1 MTEAQQTWR
10 EPGADLIRRVRSRL
24 GDVQHRRVFYEKLE
38 NPLWVDALDR
48 EGVFNSPPE
57 LVMNEDGTAHSAPW
71 PEGGYLIRMASS
83 VPESVARIL
92 RRTCASTNPYV
103 HQLILRAAMALPP
116 EHAAPFA
123 KPLAQYLEEGSLTH
137 AREVV
142 DLAER
147 LAESDK
153 DKAAMR
159 LLQGAFRPRA
169 SDEAAGLGG
178 KRAVRTGLERYW
190 FEHELPDA
198 VRILI
203 AIQREKALT
212 TVVSWLEAFMTAS
225 GEYAPGRPYDLSHI
239 WRPSIAPHEQNQG
252 SEELG
257 DALIDA
263 VRDLAV
269 RDVLGGRDVADVI
282 EVLERNG
289 QPLSQRIALHVLAVT
304 SPDTDAARHIGV
316 ERLLMSALMDS
327 DYRHEYASLARAIL
341 PRASEEQV
349 EAWRGVLD
357 AGPHIDDAKLAEAA
371 EHWKLEAET
380 VEDSSLR
387 YREVWRLK
395 LLSAIGRD
403 SLPPRYSDELASLEE
418 RYGVMDHAE
427 FPSYST
433 SWVGPT
439 SPVTEEDLMS
449 YGVAD
454 LIEYLRTWSP
464 GRPVPWDPSK
474 EGLARALQVVVAKR
488 SEELS
493 SAATSFVNLEPTYVR
508 ALFSG
513 LSDALKNG
521 EPVVWEELLALA
533 ASVAV
538 REDDGSEV
546 GGSMDEDL
554 VWRFAQ
560 RSMAAL
566 VEQGTRGP
574 GYGIPGPQLVR
585 AVDALAPLVS
595 HADPTVEHEERY
607 GGSNMDP
614 LTLSLNTTRPAAM
627 RALIRVAARAKEIA
641 EEEQAVDAEEV
652 VSRVFALV
660 DARLQPER
668 DPSLAEAAALGEGFG
683 RLVWVDRGWTEERL
697 PLLLSPDAFGDVI
710 GSTAL
715 ATYQPSRVL
724 LEVLSPWVRTVL
736 KRVARGA
743 DIVAGWRRDRG
754 PVAVLGD
761 HLMMLRLW
769 DAIPPDDELLTL
781 YFEQAP
787 VEARA
792 KVLGHLGWLLGRSDD
807 VPEGPLRRAMDFLD
821 TRVDSVRRGDTDQQ
835 ELDEF
840 YWWAR
845 SAKFPPE
852 WWLPRLEEAVRAP
865 GFNSRGMLGEVL
877 EENAS
882 LAPARVVRIL
892 EQLLAHGRN
901 EPFGRYDLIEHAP
914 GILAIAY
921 ESEDGDAVE
930 AADRVLDLL
939 GREGHVDIGDE
950 VTARRQREQGPG
962 SQSR

>member
-1 MTEAQQTWR
+1 MTGAQQTWR
-10 EPGADLIRRVRSRL
+10 EPDADLIRRAMSRL
-24 GDVQHRRVFYEKLE
+24 GDLQHRRVFYEKLE

-48 EGVFNSPPE
+48 EGVFDSPPE
-57 LVMNEDGTAHSAPW
+57 LVVNEDGTAHSAPW

-83 VPESVARIL
+83 VPGPVARIL
-92 RRTCASTNPYV
+92 KRTCTSTNPYV
-103 HQLILRAAMALPP
+103 RQLILRAAMALPP
-116 EHAAPFA
+116 DHAAPFA
-123 KPLAQYLEEGSLTH
+123 KPLAQYLEEGSLAH

-147 LAESDK
+147 LAESGK
-153 DKAAMR
+153 RKAAMR

-169 SDEAAGLGG
+169 GEEAAGLGG
-178 KRAVRTGLERYW
+178 KRTVKTGLERYW
-190 FEHELPDA
+190 FEDGLPDA
-198 VRILI
+198 VRILV
-203 AIQREKALT
+203 AVQPEKALT
-212 TVVSWLEAFMTAS
+212 TLVSWLEAFMTAS
-225 GEYAPGRPYDLSHI
+225 GEYVPGRLYDLSHI

-263 VRDLAV
+263 VRDLGV
-269 RDVLGGRDVADVI
+269 RDVLGGRDVADVV
-282 EVLERNG
+282 EVFERNG

-304 SPDTDAARHIGV
+304 SPDTDAARDVGF
-316 ERLLMSALMDS
+316 ERLLMPALMDS

-341 PRASEEQV
+341 PLASEEQV
-349 EAWRGVLD
+349 EAWAGVFD
-357 AGPHIDDAKLAEAA
+357 AGPHLDDEKLAEAA
-371 EHWKLEAET
+371 EHRKVEGET
-380 VEDSSLR
+380 LEDSKVR

-403 SLPPRYSDELASLEE
+403 SLPPRYVDELASLEE

-454 LIEYLRTWSP
+454 LIECLRTWRP
-464 GRPVPWDPSK
+464 GRPEPWDPSK
-474 EGLARALQVVVAKR
+474 EELARALQVVVAKR

-493 SAATSFVNLEPTYVR
+493 VAAAAFADLEPTYVR

-521 EPVVWEELLALA
+521 EPVVWEDLLVLA

-546 GGSMDEDL
+546 SGSMDEDL

-566 VEQGTRGP
+566 IEQGARESD
-574 GYGIPGPQLVR
+574 YGIPGPQLER
-585 AVDALAPLVS
+585 AVDALEPLVS

-641 EEEQAVDAEEV
+641 EEEQAADASAEV
-652 VSRVFALV
+652 ASRVLALV

-697 PLLLSPDAFGDVI
+697 SLLLSADAFGDVI

-724 LEVLSPWVRTVL
+724 LEVLSPWARTVL
-736 KRVARGA
+736 ERVARGE

-754 PVAVLGD
+754 PVEVLGD

-821 TRVDSVRRGDTDQQ
+821 TRVDRVRRGDTDPQ
-835 ELDEF
+835 ELDGF

-865 GFNSRGMLGEVL
+865 GFNPRGMLGEVL

-882 LAPARVVRIL
+882 LAPASVARIL
-892 EQLLAHGRN
+892 EQLLLHGRN

-921 ESEDGDAVE
+921 ESGDADAVA
-930 AADRVLDLL
+930 AADRVMDLL
-939 GREGHVDIGDE
+939 GRAGHVEIGDE
-950 VTARRQREQGPG
+950 VSARRQRE
-962 SQSR
+962 

>member
-10 EPGADLIRRVRSRL
+10 EPDADLIRRAMSRL
-24 GDVQHRRVFYEKLE
+24 GDLQHRRVFYEKLE

-48 EGVFNSPPE
+48 EGVFDSPPE
-57 LVMNEDGTAHSAPW
+57 LVVNEDGTAHSAPW
-71 PEGGYLIRMASS
+71 PEGSYLIRMASS
-83 VPESVARIL
+83 VPGPVARIL
-92 RRTCASTNPYV
+92 HRTCTSTNPYV
-103 HQLILRAAMALPP
+103 RQLILRAAMALPP
-116 EHAAPFA
+116 DHAAPFA
-123 KPLAQYLEEGSLTH
+123 KPLAQYLEEGSLAH

-147 LAESDK
+147 LAESGHR
-153 DKAAMR
+153 KAAMR

-169 SDEAAGLGG
+169 GEEAPGLGG
-178 KRAVRTGLERYW
+178 KRTVKTGLERYW
-190 FEHELPDA
+190 FEDGLPDA
-198 VRILI
+198 VRILV
-203 AIQREKALT
+203 AVQPEKALT

-225 GEYAPGRPYDLSHI
+225 GEYVPGRLYDLSHI

-263 VRDLAV
+263 VRDLGV
-269 RDVLGGRDVADVI
+269 GDVLGGRDVVDVV
-282 EVLERNG
+282 EVFERNG

-304 SPDTDAARHIGV
+304 SPDTDAARDVGF
-316 ERLLMSALMDS
+316 ERLLMPALMDS
-327 DYRHEYASLARAIL
+327 DYRHEYARLARAIL
-341 PRASEEQV
+341 PLASEEQV
-349 EAWRGVLD
+349 EAWGGVFD
-357 AGPHIDDAKLAEAA
+357 AGPHLDDEKLAEAA
-371 EHWKLEAET
+371 EHWKLEGET
-380 VEDSSLR
+380 LEDSKVR

-403 SLPPRYSDELASLEE
+403 SLPPRYVDELASLEE

-449 YGVAD
+449 YGVAE
-454 LIEYLRTWSP
+454 LIEYLRTWRP
-464 GRPVPWDPSK
+464 GRPKPWDPSK
-474 EGLARALQVVVAKR
+474 EGLARALQAVVAKR
-488 SEELS
+488 SEEF
-493 SAATSFVNLEPTYVR
+493 SAAAAAFANLEPTYVR

-521 EPVVWEELLALA
+521 EPVVWDELLVLA

-546 GGSMDEDL
+546 SGSMDEDL

-566 VEQGTRGP
+566 IEQGTRES
-574 GYGIPGPQLVR
+574 GYGIPAPQLVR
-585 AVDALAPLVS
+585 AVDALEPLVS

-627 RALIRVAARAKEIA
+627 RALIRVAARVKEIA
-641 EEEQAVDAEEV
+641 EEEQAADASEEV
-652 VSRVFALV
+652 VSRVLALV
-660 DARLQPER
+660 DARLQPEK
-668 DPSLAEAAALGEGFG
+668 DPSLAEAAAIGEGFG
-683 RLVWVDRGWTEERL
+683 RLVWVDRGWTIERL
-697 PLLLSPDAFGDVI
+697 SLLLSADAFGDVI

-724 LEVLSPWVRTVL
+724 LEVLSPWARTVL
-736 KRVARGA
+736 ERVARGE

-754 PVAVLGD
+754 PVEVLGD

-821 TRVDSVRRGDTDQQ
+821 ARVDRVRRGDTDPQ
-835 ELDEF
+835 ELDGF

-845 SAKFPPE
+845 SAKFPPQ

-865 GFNSRGMLGEVL
+865 GFNPRGMLGEVL

-882 LAPARVVRIL
+882 LAPASVARIL
-892 EQLLAHGRN
+892 EQLLIHGRN

-921 ESEDGDAVE
+921 ESGDGDAVA
-930 AADRVLDLL
+930 AADRVMDLL
-939 GREGHVDIGDE
+939 GRAGHVEIGDE
-950 VTARRQREQGPG
+950 VSARRQRE
-962 SQSR
+962 